1 MDSIE
6 SLRQVTVEVVDLDID
21 LIEPDPVNPNE
32 LDPATREALRREISD
47 NGFVQPVVVRPHQNR
62 WLIVDG
68 QHRWEVLKELG
79 HKTVPCVVDDAGE
92 DEARMRLLTLNRLR
106 GTFDI
111 AKLSGVL
118 AELAAEMS
126 EEELRERLAIPPED
140 FQAIL
145 DMEIPEDNEETA
157 ERIVAALTE
166 MPEELKWSMPLD
178 DAAIVEE
185 VLETLTEG
193 GERNRAQAIIYLLAG
208 GTGDADA

>member
-6 SLRQVTVEVVDLDID
+6 SLRQVTVEVVDLDIE
-21 LIEPDPVNPNE
+21 LIEPDPANPNE
-32 LDPATREALRREISD
+32 LDPPTREALKREIDD

-62 WLIVDG
+62 WLIIDG
-68 QHRWEVLKELG
+68 QHRWEALKELG

-106 GTFDI
+106 GSFDL
-111 AKLSGVL
+111 AKLSDIL
-118 AELAAEMS
+118 AELASEMS
-126 EEELRERLAIPPED
+126 EDELRERLAIPAED

-145 DMEIPEDNEETA
+145 DMEAPEEDEEA
-157 ERIVAALTE
+157 IERIATALTE
-166 MPEELKWSMPLD
+166 MPEELNWSMPLD

-185 VLETLTEG
+185 ALETLTAN

-208 GTGDADA
+208 GAA